1 MAASVDDLGMSVTI
15 GNRSLTASTLVMSS
29 CNSAVVHHGTN
40 RVYNSPPLKV
50 QSNNDKSIFLNCES
64 RETFSNLFNT
74 PRLSTV
80 SQNIRNIATTTNTQ
94 SLKSPVK
101 KKIHQKAYV
110 KPFNKFDENL
120 NRTMPSRNHV
130 PGISELFYPVMGNTA
145 QQPALKRGVTHTTGY
160 DQREATH
167 QPMTNAQN
175 MHAYQYSGLP
185 FTGIVDP
192 NIQHCQ
198 PPGIHHCG
206 SQGRD
211 LYEMILQYYA
221 ASGNNYN
228 FMTPL
233 TTYQLYQTSQL
244 QLNAP
249 HPLTSMLNLNKSNG
263 FIPWSS
269 WLLAYQQQSLLQ
281 SQHVKNSQIESVKK
295 TSNSTVESSE
305 NNRSDLSH
313 DVKWRE
319 HVSCN
324 HGSGQRYS
332 SPVASSTVSK
342 IRDGISS
349 SNESH
354 AVSKDYTYFNME
366 QNSTFQAN
374 HGFKNSLQYD
384 RGSTAYFEPN
394 DTPKSSVSCVYP
406 RIYSVSDTNNNILST
421 EKNFVPE
428 ATSHTDKE
436 ETLHV
441 KKLSEEKSYKSRQSM
456 QMLIEHETL
465 IKKNKLNTFSQLPIF
480 DRSDAKSSS
489 EEKCHSIGN
498 SALVVHNS
506 EHLVHKVGTCPP
518 MNYPRDRTMSGEKYN
533 VRKTIQA
540 QGEYIHKKST
550 ASANQRASTGS
561 IPNYDGEQGYN
572 SGIFWNNAEK
582 NELLSL
588 YQQYGDDS
596 LCNSTTE
603 KSNQSLV
610 ASCESSRHDVDGSNM
625 SLFLPNENVSEMW
638 NRGQYLNDSVSDDE
652 STYSTDIHSIYRD
665 TDDTD
670 SAYSPQFNPV

>member
-1 MAASVDDLGMSVTI
+1 MASSVDDLGMSVTI
-15 GNRSLTASTLVMSS
+15 GNKSWTTSTLVVSS
-29 CNSAVVHHGTN
+29 CNSAVVHRGTN
-40 RVYNSPPLKV
+40 RVYNSPPVNV

-64 RETFSNLFNT
+64 HETFSNLFNT
-74 PRLSTV
+74 PRLSTA
-80 SQNIRNIATTTNTQ
+80 SQNIRSIAPTTNTQ
-94 SLKSPVK
+94 SLTSPVK

-110 KPFNKFDENL
+110 KPFNKFDENS
-120 NRTMPSRNHV
+120 NCTMPSRNHV
-130 PGISELFYPVMGNTA
+130 PGIGELFYPVMGNTA
-145 QQPALKRGVTHTTGY
+145 HQPTLKRGVTHTTGY

-167 QPMTNAQN
+167 QPMTSAQN
-175 MHAYQYSGLP
+175 MHAYQYNGLP
-185 FTGIVDP
+185 FPGIVNS
-192 NIQHCQ
+192 NIQHYQ
-198 PPGIHHCG
+198 PPGIHHYG
-206 SQGRD
+206 SQGPD

-221 ASGNNYN
+221 ASGNNNN

-249 HPLTSMLNLNKSNG
+249 HPLTSMLNFNKSSS

-281 SQHVKNSQIESVKK
+281 SQYVKNSQIESVKK
-295 TSNSTVESSE
+295 TSNSTLESSE
-305 NNRSDLSH
+305 NNRSDPSH

-319 HVSCN
+319 NLSCN
-324 HGSGQRYS
+324 HGNGQRYS

-342 IRDGISS
+342 MHDGMSS

-354 AVSKDYTYFNME
+354 SAYKDYTYLNME

-374 HGFKNSLQYD
+374 LGFKNSLQYD
-384 RGSTAYFEPN
+384 RGSTSYFEPN
-394 DTPKSSVSCVYP
+394 DTPKCSVSCVYP
-406 RIYSVSDTNNNILST
+406 RSYSVSDANNNILST

-436 ETLHV
+436 ENLHL
-441 KKLSEEKSYKSRQSM
+441 KKNSEEKSYKSRESM

-465 IKKNKLNTFSQLPIF
+465 IKKNKLNTFSQPPVF
-480 DRSDAKSSS
+480 DRSAKSSS
-489 EEKCHSIGN
+489 EEKCHSNGN

-506 EHLVHKVGTCPP
+506 EHFVHKVGTCPP
-518 MNYPRDRTMSGEKYN
+518 MNYLRDTTLSGEKYN
-533 VRKTIQA
+533 LRKTIQA

-550 ASANQRASTGS
+550 ASANQRSTGS
-561 IPNYDGEQGYN
+561 IPNYDGEQGYS

-588 YQQYGDDS
+588 YQQYGDDA
-596 LCNSTTE
+596 LCNSGTE
-603 KSNQSLV
+603 KSNQSSAAV
-610 ASCESSRHDVDGSNM
+610 CDSSRHDVDGSSM
-625 SLFLPNENVSEMW
+625 SMFLPNENVSEMW

>member
-1 MAASVDDLGMSVTI
+1 MAASVDDLGISVTI
-15 GNRSLTASTLVMSS
+15 GNRSLNTSALVMSS
-29 CNSAVVHHGTN
+29 YNSAVVHHGTN
-40 RVYNSPPLKV
+40 RVYNSPPINV
-50 QSNNDKSIFLNCES
+50 QSKNDKSMFLDCES
-64 RETFSNLFNT
+64 HETFSNLFNI

-80 SQNIRNIATTTNTQ
+80 SQNIRSNALTTNTQ

-101 KKIHQKAYV
+101 NKIYQKAYV
-110 KPFNKFDENL
+110 KPFNKSDENL
-120 NRTMPSRNHV
+120 NRTMPSRNRV
-130 PGISELFYPVMGNTA
+130 PGISELFYPVIGNA
-145 QQPALKRGVTHTTGY
+145 AHQPTLKRGVTHTTSY

-167 QPMTNAQN
+167 QPMTSAQN

-185 FTGIVDP
+185 FAGVVNP

-198 PPGIHHCG
+198 PSGIHHCG
-206 SQGRD
+206 SQGPD

-244 QLNAP
+244 QLNSP
-249 HPLTSMLNLNKSNG
+249 PPLTSMLNLNKCSS

-281 SQHVKNSQIESVKK
+281 SQHVRNSQIESVKT
-295 TSNSTVESSE
+295 TSNSTLESSE
-305 NNRSDLSH
+305 NNRSDLTY

-319 HVSCN
+319 NLSCN
-324 HGSGQRYS
+324 HGSGQWYS
-332 SPVASSTVSK
+332 SP
-342 IRDGISS
+342 
-349 SNESH
+349 NESH
-354 AVSKDYTYFNME
+354 SMSKDYTYFNME
-366 QNSTFQAN
+366 RNSTFQAN
-374 HGFKNSLQYD
+374 PGFKNSLQYD
-384 RGSTAYFEPN
+384 RGSTVYYEPDDAPN
-394 DTPKSSVSCVYP
+394 CSVSCVYP
-406 RIYSVSDTNNNILST
+406 RHFTVSDANNNILST
-421 EKNFVPE
+421 EKNFAPE

-436 ETLHV
+436 ENLHL
-441 KKLSEEKSYKSRQSM
+441 KKNSEEKSYKSRQSM

-465 IKKNKLNTFSQLPIF
+465 IKENKLNTLSQPPVF
-480 DRSDAKSSS
+480 GRSDAKPSS

-506 EHLVHKVGTCPP
+506 EHFVHKVGTCPP
-518 MNYPRDRTMSGEKYN
+518 MNYPRDTSLSDEKYN
-533 VRKTIQA
+533 LRKTIQA

-561 IPNYDGEQGYN
+561 IPNYDGEQGYS

-596 LCNSTTE
+596 LCNSETE
-603 KSNQSLV
+603 KSNQSSV
-610 ASCESSRHDVDGSNM
+610 ATCESPRPDVDGSSM
-625 SLFLPNENVSEMW
+625 SMFLPNENLSEMW
-638 NRGQYLNDSVSDDE
+638 NRGQYLNDSTSDDE
-652 STYSTDIHSIYRD
+652 STYSTDINYIYSD